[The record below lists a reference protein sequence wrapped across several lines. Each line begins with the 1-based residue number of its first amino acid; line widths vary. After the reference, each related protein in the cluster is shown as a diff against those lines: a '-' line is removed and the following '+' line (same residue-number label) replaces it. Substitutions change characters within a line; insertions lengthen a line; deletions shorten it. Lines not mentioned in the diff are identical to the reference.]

1 MINKILLLLTIL
13 SLQFQFANQES
24 FVKVDG
30 YNQIIIKEIINN
42 NYKVVN
48 DLLSKRLINSRSVV
62 DGKPLLIHAV
72 INDRPDMVN
81 LLIRFGAQPY
91 ADYCDEGFNAHEWAV
106 KSESYYARAELI
118 VCLLYTSPSPR
129 DLSTSRMPS
138 SA

>member
-1 MINKILLLLTIL
+1 MKKIFCLLTIL

-24 FVKVDG
+24 FVKVND

-106 KSESYYARAELI
+106 KSESYYARAKGDSKRLTFKNF
-118 VCLLYTSPSPR
+118 VLFGKKAP
-129 DLSTSRMPS
+129 
-138 SA
+138 

>member
-1 MINKILLLLTIL
+1 MMKKIFCLLTIL

-24 FVKVDG
+24 FVNIND
-30 YNQIIIKEIINN
+30 YNQIILKEIINN

-81 LLIRFGAQPY
+81 LLIRFGAQP
-91 ADYCDEGFNAHEWAV
+91 
-106 KSESYYARAELI
+106 
-118 VCLLYTSPSPR
+118 
-129 DLSTSRMPS
+129 
-138 SA
+138 

>member
-1 MINKILLLLTIL
+1 MIKIKIMMKKIFCLLTIL

-24 FVKVDG
+24 FVKVND

-118 VCLLYTSPSPR
+118 VVSILNT
-129 DLSTSRMPS
+129 
-138 SA
+138 